1 MISVVI
7 PVYNEAENIGRLFA
21 RLTAA
26 ARHWGEEDYEVLV
39 VDDGSK
45 DASLAELANIRRID
59 PRWKILSFSR
69 NFGHQVA
76 VSAGIHYAT
85 GDAVVVMDADLQ
97 DPPEELGRFL
107 AKWREGYHVVY
118 AIRTKRKESAWKRL
132 AYAAFYRI
140 LATIS
145 SIDIPLDSGD
155 FCVMDRAVVRVL
167 QSLPERNRFVRGL
180 RSWSGFRQIGIEY
193 ERAARSAGAAKYTLG
208 KLVRLALDGMLSVS
222 SVPLKLSSWLGIG
235 LCGLSGLLL
244 AFVLVWRGS
253 GVTLYGM
260 KPSDSVGWTSLSSLV
275 LFLSGLQFLV
285 LGVMGEYLARLFE
298 ESKGRPPW
306 VIATAL
312 GVEPP
317 SDQPALGW
325 FVPSTA
331 ESGIRQIEVGGRLGQ
346 AA

>member
-7 PVYNEAENIGRLFA
+7 PVYNEAENIERLHA

-39 VDDGSK
+39 VDDGST
-45 DASLAELANIRRID
+45 DTSLATLASVRQKD

-69 NFGHQVA
+69 NFGHQAA
-76 VSAGIHYAT
+76 VSAGIQYAR

-118 AIRTKRKESAWKRL
+118 AIRTKRKESVWKRA

-145 SIDIPLDSGD
+145 PIDIPLDSGD

-193 ERAARSAGAAKYTLG
+193 ERAARSAGEAKYTFG
-208 KLVRLALDGMLSVS
+208 KLVRLALDGMFSLS
-222 SVPLKLSSWLGIG
+222 SVPLKLSSWLGMG

-244 AFVLVWRGS
+244 AFVLAWRGS
-253 GVTLYGM
+253 GVTLLGM
-260 KPSDSVGWTSLSSLV
+260 KPSNSVGWTSLSSLV
-275 LFLSGLQFLV
+275 LLLSGLQFLV

-298 ESKGRPPW
+298 EAKGRPPW
-306 VIATAL
+306 VIAAAL

-317 SDQPALGW
+317 LGQPALGW
-325 FVPSTA
+325 FVPPASRP
-331 ESGIRQIEVGGRLGQ
+331 EIHPVEIDRRMGQ